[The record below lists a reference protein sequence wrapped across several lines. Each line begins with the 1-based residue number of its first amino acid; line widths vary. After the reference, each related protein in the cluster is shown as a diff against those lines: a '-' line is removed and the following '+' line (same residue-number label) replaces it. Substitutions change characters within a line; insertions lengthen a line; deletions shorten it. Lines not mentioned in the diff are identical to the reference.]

1 MRPNV
6 SSVGTPQNI
15 RSFRRFELKFVVVEP
30 VAARFLTSLQPWTE
44 VDPVTGAGSY
54 RIESLY
60 YDTADLRFYWEK
72 VDGLRLRRKIR
83 IRRYLDGTPATDRSE
98 VHLEI
103 KQRLDRVTQ
112 KRRIG
117 LGLDQATAFLDQG
130 RRPPLGDPV
139 LDEVEVMADETL
151 LRPTLVTGYDR
162 TARIGG
168 VNDPGLRITFDRDC
182 YYRADGPSLLDVG
195 AAGPMLP
202 AGWVIVEIKVNDRL
216 PGWLADLIA
225 DNGLAMTRISKYVQG
240 VERAALA
247 PRSVFFHDVERPPP
261 KRQPAALVPARPL
274 ADQPIR
280 TPLQAEGPRP

>member
-1 MRPNV
+1 MGYKSDVHPNRPNGDA
-6 SSVGTPQNI
+6 SQTI
-15 RSFRRFELKFVVVEP
+15 RSFRRFELKFVVVER
-30 VAARFLTSLQPWTE
+30 VAARFQATLGPWTE
-44 VDPVTGAGSY
+44 VDPITGADPY

-83 IRRYLDGTPATDRSE
+83 IRRYVDGEPATGHSK

-112 KRRIG
+112 KRRIA
-117 LGLDQATAFLDQG
+117 LELDQAMAFLDG
-130 RRPPLGDPV
+130 DERPPLADPV
-139 LDEVEVMADETL
+139 LDEVEVMTDEAL

-182 YYRADGPSLLDVG
+182 YYRADDANLLDTGV
-195 AAGPMLP
+195 AGSMLP
-202 AGWVIVEIKVNDRL
+202 GGWVIVEVKVNDRL

-225 DNGLAMTRISKYVQG
+225 HNGLAMTRISKYVQG

-247 PRSVFFHDVERPPP
+247 PRSVFFHDVQRPRP
-261 KRQPAALVPARPL
+261 KLQPL
-274 ADQPIR
+274 A
-280 TPLQAEGPRP
+280 G